1 MSEVYVYVHV
11 CHEQSIYFSSSSPS
25 LMLLKEADAP
35 LGELGGEGRA
45 LCQRAGGDGG
55 EGERRGDSSR
65 GGLLQGDSLG
75 DRA

>member
-1 MSEVYVYVHV
+1 MCARV
-11 CHEQSIYFSSSSPS
+11 CVCLKQSIYFSSSSPS
-25 LMLLKEADAP
+25 LMLLIEADAP
-35 LGELGGEGRA
+35 LGEVGGEGRA